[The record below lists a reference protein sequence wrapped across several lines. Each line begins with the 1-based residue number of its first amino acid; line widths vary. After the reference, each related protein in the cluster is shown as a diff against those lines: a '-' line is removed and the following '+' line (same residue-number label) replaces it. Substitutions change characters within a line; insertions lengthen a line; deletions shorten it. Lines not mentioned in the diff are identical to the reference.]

1 MAKSSMVKENN
12 MLIITKDTEKL
23 ITIVEGT
30 GDNLTDEDIKDGY
43 TDYVMTSIYRVEG
56 EDIVLEDSGQMLS
69 QTPIEDLEEDE
80 LVRRVLDY
88 WGLGEEDWLKGV
100 M

>member
-1 MAKSSMVKENN
+1 

-30 GDNLTDEDIKDGY
+30 GDNLTDEDIKDGFV
-43 TDYVMTSIYRVEG
+43 DYVMTSIYRVEG
-56 EDIVLEDSGQMLS
+56 EDIVLEDGGQMLS

-80 LVRRVLDY
+80 LVKRVLDY
-88 WGLGEEDWLKGV
+88 WGLGEEDWIKGV

>member
-1 MAKSSMVKENN
+1 

-56 EDIVLEDSGQMLS
+56 EDIVLEDGGQMLS
-69 QTPIEDLEEDE
+69 RTPIADLEEEE
-80 LVRRVLDY
+80 LVERVLDY
-88 WGLGEEDWLKGV
+88 WGLGGEDWLKGV
-100 M
+100 L

>member
-1 MAKSSMVKENN
+1 

-43 TDYVMTSIYRVEG
+43 TDYVMTSVYRVEG

-69 QTPIEDLEEDE
+69 KTPIEDLEEDE

>member
-1 MAKSSMVKENN
+1 

-43 TDYVMTSIYRVEG
+43 TDYVMTSIHRVDG

-69 QTPIEDLEEDE
+69 QTPIADLEEDE
-80 LVRRVLDY
+80 LVRRVLGY
-88 WGLGEEDWLKGV
+88 WGLGEEDWIKGV
-100 M
+100 A

>member
-1 MAKSSMVKENN
+1 
-12 MLIITKDTEKL
+12 MLIITKDTDYL

-30 GDNLTDEDIKDGY
+30 GGSLQLEDIENGFF
-43 TDYVMTSIYRVEG
+43 DYVMTSIYEVDG
-56 EDIVLEDSGQMLS
+56 EDINLKDSGRMLS
-69 QTPIEDLEEDE
+69 RTPIADLEEDE

-88 WGLGEEDWLKGV
+88 WGLGEEDWIKGV

>member
-1 MAKSSMVKENN
+1 
-12 MLIITKDTEKL
+12 MLIITKNTEKL

-43 TDYVMTSIYRVEG
+43 IDYVMTSIYRVEG
-56 EDIVLEDSGQMLS
+56 EEIILEDGGQMLS
-69 QTPIEDLEEDE
+69 QTPIENLEEDE

-88 WGLGEEDWLKGV
+88 WGLGEEDYIKGV
-100 M
+100 L

>member
-1 MAKSSMVKENN
+1 

-30 GDNLTDEDIKDGY
+30 GDNLTEEDIEDGY
-43 TDYVMTSIYRVEG
+43 IDYVMTSVYRVEG
-56 EDIVLEDSGQMLS
+56 EDIVLEDGGQMLS

>member
-1 MAKSSMVKENN
+1 
-12 MLIITKDTEKL
+12 MLTITKDTEKL

-43 TDYVMTSIYRVEG
+43 TDYVMTSVYRVEG

-69 QTPIEDLEEDE
+69 QTLIADLEEDE
-80 LVRRVLDY
+80 LVKRVLDY
-88 WGLGEEDWLKGV
+88 WGLGEEDWIKGV
-100 M
+100 A

>member
-1 MAKSSMVKENN
+1 

-30 GDNLTDEDIKDGY
+30 GDNLTDEDIEDGY
-43 TDYVMTSIYRVEG
+43 IDYVMTSVYRVEG
-56 EDIVLEDSGQMLS
+56 EDIVLEDGGQMLS

>member
-1 MAKSSMVKENN
+1 

-43 TDYVMTSIYRVEG
+43 TDYVMTSVYRVEG
-56 EDIVLEDSGQMLS
+56 EDIVLEDGGQMLS
-69 QTPIEDLEEDE
+69 QTPVKDLEEEE

-88 WGLGEEDWLKGV
+88 WGLGEEDYIKGV
-100 M
+100 L

>member
-1 MAKSSMVKENN
+1 

-69 QTPIEDLEEDE
+69 QTLIADLEEDE

-88 WGLGEEDWLKGV
+88 WGLGEEGWIKGV

>member
-1 MAKSSMVKENN
+1 

-43 TDYVMTSIYRVEG
+43 IDYVMTSIYRVDG
-56 EDIVLEDSGQMLS
+56 EDIVLEDGGQMLS
-69 QTPIEDLEEDE
+69 QTPIKDLEEDE
-80 LVRRVLDY
+80 LVKRVLDY
-88 WGLGEEDWLKGV
+88 WGLGGEDWLKGV

>member
-1 MAKSSMVKENN
+1 

-43 TDYVMTSIYRVEG
+43 TDYVMTSVYRVDG
-56 EDIVLEDSGQMLS
+56 EDIVLEDGGQMLS
-69 QTPIEDLEEDE
+69 QTPLEDLEEDE

-88 WGLGEEDWLKGV
+88 WGLGEEDWIKGV
-100 M
+100 L

>member
-1 MAKSSMVKENN
+1 

-56 EDIVLEDSGQMLS
+56 EDVVLEDGGQMLS
-69 QTPIEDLEEDE
+69 QTPIKDLEEDE

-88 WGLGEEDWLKGV
+88 WGLGEEDWLKGA

>member
-1 MAKSSMVKENN
+1 

-43 TDYVMTSIYRVEG
+43 IDYVMTSIYRVDG
-56 EDIVLEDSGQMLS
+56 EEIVLEDGGQMLS

-80 LVRRVLDY
+80 LVKRVLDY
-88 WGLGEEDWLKGV
+88 WGLGEEDWIKGV

>member
-1 MAKSSMVKENN
+1 

-23 ITIVEGT
+23 ITIVEGS

-43 TDYVMTSIYRVEG
+43 IDYVMTSIYRVDG
-56 EDIVLEDSGQMLS
+56 EDIELEDGGQMLS
-69 QTPIEDLEEDE
+69 QTPINELEEDE
-80 LVRRVLDY
+80 LVSRVLDY
-88 WGLGEEDWLKGV
+88 WGLGGEDWVKGV

>member
-1 MAKSSMVKENN
+1 

-23 ITIVEGT
+23 ITIVEGA

-43 TDYVMTSIYRVEG
+43 TDYVMTSVYRVEG

-69 QTPIEDLEEDE
+69 QTLIADLEEDE

-88 WGLGEEDWLKGV
+88 WGLGEEDWLKGI

>member
-1 MAKSSMVKENN
+1 

-30 GDNLTDEDIKDGY
+30 DDNLTEEDIEDGY
-43 TDYVMTSIYRVEG
+43 IDYVMTSVYRVEG
-56 EDIVLEDSGQMLS
+56 EDIVLEDGGQMLS

>member
-1 MAKSSMVKENN
+1 

-30 GDNLTDEDIKDGY
+30 GDNLTDEDIEDGY
-43 TDYVMTSIYRVEG
+43 INYVMTSVYRVEG
-56 EDIVLEDSGQMLS
+56 EDIVLEDGGQMLS

>member
-1 MAKSSMVKENN
+1 

-56 EDIVLEDSGQMLS
+56 EDIVLEDGGQMLS
-69 QTPIEDLEEDE
+69 QTPIKDLEEDE
-80 LVRRVLDY
+80 LVKRVLDY
-88 WGLGEEDWLKGV
+88 WGLGEEDWLKGI

>member
-1 MAKSSMVKENN
+1 

-30 GDNLTDEDIKDGY
+30 GDNLTEEDIKDGY
-43 TDYVMTSIYRVEG
+43 TDYVMTSIYRVDG

-69 QTPIEDLEEDE
+69 QTPIKDLEEDE

>member
-1 MAKSSMVKENN
+1 

-56 EDIVLEDSGQMLS
+56 EDIILEDGGQMLS
-69 QTPIEDLEEDE
+69 QTPIKDLEEDE
-80 LVRRVLDY
+80 LVSRVLDY
-88 WGLGEEDWLKGV
+88 WGLGGEDWLKGV

>member
-1 MAKSSMVKENN
+1 

-30 GDNLTDEDIKDGY
+30 GDNLTEEDIEDGY
-43 TDYVMTSIYRVEG
+43 IDYVMTSVYRVEG
-56 EDIVLEDSGQMLS
+56 EDIILEDGGQMLS

>member
-1 MAKSSMVKENN
+1 

-30 GDNLTDEDIKDGY
+30 GDNLTDEDIEDGY
-43 TDYVMTSIYRVEG
+43 IDYVMTSIYRVEG
-56 EDIVLEDSGQMLS
+56 EDIVLEDGGQMLS
-69 QTPIEDLEEDE
+69 RTPIEDLEEDE

-88 WGLGEEDWLKGV
+88 WGLGEEDWIKGV
-100 M
+100 L

>member
-1 MAKSSMVKENN
+1 

-30 GDNLTDEDIKDGY
+30 GDNLLKEDTDDGFV
-43 TDYVMTSIYRVEG
+43 DYVMTSIYHVDG

-69 QTPIEDLEEDE
+69 KTLVADLEEDE
-80 LVRRVLDY
+80 LVSRVLDY
-88 WGLGEEDWLKGV
+88 WGLGGEDWLKGV

>member
-1 MAKSSMVKENN
+1 

-30 GDNLTDEDIKDGY
+30 GDNLLAEDEADGFV
-43 TDYVMTSIYRVEG
+43 DYVMTSIYHVDG

-69 QTPIEDLEEDE
+69 RTLIADLEEDE
-80 LVRRVLDY
+80 LVKRVLDY
-88 WGLGEEDWLKGV
+88 WGLGGEDWLKGV

>member
-1 MAKSSMVKENN
+1 

-56 EDIVLEDSGQMLS
+56 EDIVLEDGGQMLS
-69 QTPIEDLEEDE
+69 QTPIVDLEEDE
-80 LVRRVLDY
+80 LVKRVLDY
-88 WGLGEEDWLKGV
+88 WGLGEEDWIKGV

>member
-1 MAKSSMVKENN
+1 

-30 GDNLTDEDIKDGY
+30 GDNLTDEDIKGGY

-56 EDIVLEDSGQMLS
+56 EDIVLEDGGQMLS

-88 WGLGEEDWLKGV
+88 WGLGEEDWIKGV

>member
-1 MAKSSMVKENN
+1 

-56 EDIVLEDSGQMLS
+56 EDIILEDGGQMLS

-88 WGLGEEDWLKGV
+88 WGLGEEDWIKGV